1 MGSVSAQR
9 WLRSVLGVLA
19 LCVVAAAAD
28 AAPKSKRYGI
38 EGDLVRYDEARGVF
52 VVKVLVTDVK
62 GRGLSG
68 NTVGAPAP
76 SSIVR
81 GQEVEFQVVPEG
93 SVLSRTVIK
102 SQRGGGLDTSGTR
115 AGFARAVKQL
125 PNDRPLVVSFEANDA
140 AKVKG
145 GAPAWRIVMIQIL
158 LTEQEIR
165 ERFEKVS
172 QEEE

>member
-1 MGSVSAQR
+1 MFAQR
-9 WLRSVLGVLA
+9 RRWIALGVLA
-19 LCVVAAAAD
+19 LCCIAAAAS
-28 AAPKSKRYGI
+28 AAPKAKRYGI
-38 EGDLVRYDEARGVF
+38 EGDLVRYDEARSVF

-68 NTVGAPAP
+68 NTVGASAP

-81 GQEVEFQVVPEG
+81 GQEVEFQVEPEG
-93 SVLSRTVIK
+93 SVLRRTVIK

-115 AGFARAVKQL
+115 AGFSRAVKQL
-125 PNDRPLVVSFEANDA
+125 PNDRPLVISFEANDA
-140 AKVKG
+140 AKVAK

-172 QEEE
+172 QEE

>member
-1 MGSVSAQR
+1 MT
-9 WLRSVLGVLA
+9 LRTLACALA
-19 LCVVAAAAD
+19 LCALALAAHAG
-28 AAPKSKRYGI
+28 PKPKRYGI
-38 EGDLVRYDEARGVF
+38 EGDLVRYDEARDVF
-52 VVKVLVTDVK
+52 LVKVLATDVK

-76 SSIVR
+76 SAIAR

-93 SVLSRTVIK
+93 SVLRRTVIK
-102 SQRGGGLDTSGTR
+102 SQRGGGLDTSGTKQ
-115 AGFARAVKQL
+115 GFSRAVKQL
-125 PNDRPLVVSFEANDA
+125 PTDRPLVISFEPNDA
-140 AKVKG
+140 AQVAK

-172 QEEE
+172 QEE

>member
-1 MGSVSAQR
+1 MSAQR
-9 WLRSVLGVLA
+9 RLRIALGVLA
-19 LCVVAAAAD
+19 LCVVASAAD
-28 AAPKSKRYGI
+28 AAPASKRYGI
-38 EGDLVRYDEARGVF
+38 EGELVRYDEAREVF

-76 SSIVR
+76 SSILR
-81 GQEVEFQVVPEG
+81 GQEVEFQVAPEG

-102 SQRGGGLDTSGTR
+102 SQRGGGLDTSGTK
-115 AGFARAVKQL
+115 AGFQRAVKQL
-125 PNDRPLVVSFEANDA
+125 PSDRSLVISFAANDA
-140 AKVKG
+140 AKVAK

-165 ERFEKVS
+165 ERFEKNS
-172 QEEE
+172 QEE